1 MAAHFSANQYEQ
13 AFDSKR
19 LQNWQLPH
27 TYKERPSRFEGFTQI
42 IANDRGHL
50 LEGVPKSSEN
60 PWGKFVG
67 TWDMPLKIPG
77 NVTTFMA
84 RSDPAAKSIVKGRR
98 DHEEFMRQAAGS
110 PVKEVKKA
118 SPQKVS
124 PEKPSGSPPK
134 TPPSKSPERPCNP
147 SPANN
152 VDNLSS
158 SPREA
163 TKSPEQVSKSPQ
175 PEAE

>member
-27 TYKERPSRFEGFTQI
+27 TYKERPSRYEGFTQI

-50 LEGVPKSSEN
+50 LEGVPKSTEN

-67 TWDMPLKIPG
+67 TWDMPLNVPG

-84 RSDPAAKSIVKGRR
+84 RSDPAARTIVRGRME
-98 DHEEFMRQAAGS
+98 HAEFMRQAAGS
-110 PVKEVKKA
+110 PVKQAQKAPSPRKA
-118 SPQKVS
+118 SP
-124 PEKPSGSPPK
+124 SPPK
-134 TPPSKSPERPCNP
+134 TPPP
-147 SPANN
+147 
-152 VDNLSS
+152 
-158 SPREA
+158 
-163 TKSPEQVSKSPQ
+163 SKSPQ
-175 PEAE
+175 DRPHRPSPAENVENTSASPRPASKSPRPEAN